1 MSDEGAQDPSA
12 AADGSGAVVVAADVP
27 AAEGAFGG
35 GVEFDNGVDA
45 EAFFEFIPD
54 IRAQTVA
61 KGGAD
66 AMSLVEGVAGRVE
79 LRGSCDEVSQSFAD
93 VLDDAGVGGADF
105 GPEGARGEFAA
116 EGLGAAGLDGGDEG
130 EEGCG
135 GVVEWHALISEYEL
149 M

>member
-1 MSDEGAQDPSA
+1 M
-12 AADGSGAVVVAADVP
+12 VVAADIP
-27 AAEGAFGG
+27 DSQGTLCG

-45 EAFFEFIPD
+45 EAFFEFVPYVGAEAVAEGSAD
-54 IRAQTVA
+54 TV
-61 KGGAD
+61 G
-66 AMSLVEGVAGRVE
+66 LVEGVASGVD
-79 LRGSCDEVSQSFAD
+79 LGGGCDEIPQGFAD

-135 GVVEWHALISEYEL
+135 GVVEGHALVCGKYT
-149 M
+149 